1 MAQESQRNQ
10 PRNDQPPQMPSSGD
24 KSPQAPGAG
33 KTGPSDDL
41 ANSADRNASENDNRK
56 NEPRRYD
63 EADPN
68 WRNPDVQM
76 DQSQTN
82 NPSTTSKDTLM

>member
-1 MAQESQRNQ
+1 MDTPKRPEKN
-10 PRNDQPPQMPSSGD
+10 PPPSETPGQD
-24 KSPQAPGAG
+24 APE
-33 KTGPSDDL
+33 KQTP
-41 ANSADRNASENDNRK
+41 E

-76 DQSQTN
+76 KNPGSAGNTN
-82 NPSTTSKDTLM
+82 VNTPHGRIY

>member
-1 MAQESQRNQ
+1 LKLIDLKILKEIKMDTNKNKKPETNQ
-10 PRNDQPPQMPSSGD
+10 PSKAPPSRD
-24 KSPQAPGAG
+24 NAPE
-33 KTGPSDDL
+33 KQTPT
-41 ANSADRNASENDNRK
+41 E

-76 DQSQTN
+76 RNGENTN
-82 NPSTTSKDTLM
+82 VNTPSEF